1 MSQSREKCANDIR
14 DHCKRNYVIGGPVTS
29 SEGKKK
35 CRQSLKDAGV
45 WGRDKSSRCK
55 TELECEHQGCAEE
68 DESFGSFG
76 NIVSEVAP
84 TLPSNA
90 DLVKS
95 KSTYTFNKLKNASFS
110 MFSRQNQGGKRKTR
124 KGKRSKKAR
133 KSRKS
138 KKARKS
144 RKPRKR

>member
-1 MSQSREKCANDIR
+1 MSQSREKCANDILAY
-14 DHCKRNYVIGGPVTS
+14 CKRNYVIGGPVTS

-55 TELECEHQGCAEE
+55 TELECEHQGCAEQ

-95 KSTYTFNKLKNASFS
+95 KSTNTFNKLKNASFS

-144 RKPRKR
+144 RKR